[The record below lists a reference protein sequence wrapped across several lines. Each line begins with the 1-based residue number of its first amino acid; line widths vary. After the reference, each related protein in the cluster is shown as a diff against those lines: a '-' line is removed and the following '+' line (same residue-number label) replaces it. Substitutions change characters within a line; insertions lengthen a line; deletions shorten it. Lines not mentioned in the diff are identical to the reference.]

1 MERGRNPPFFMATY
15 KCLASG
21 NLVSFTLDHD
31 IKTMETHPGYARVDV
46 PKEPVVA
53 KEESL
58 PVPNRIVM
66 GHIPVVTK
74 RPGRPR
80 RVAL

>member
-31 IKTMETHPGYARVDV
+31 IKTMETHSGYVRVDA
-46 PKEPVVA
+46 P
-53 KEESL
+53 EESEIKVTDSL
-58 PVPNRIVM
+58 PIPNRIVM
-66 GHIPVVTK
+66 GNIPVIIK

-80 RVAL
+80 KVQ